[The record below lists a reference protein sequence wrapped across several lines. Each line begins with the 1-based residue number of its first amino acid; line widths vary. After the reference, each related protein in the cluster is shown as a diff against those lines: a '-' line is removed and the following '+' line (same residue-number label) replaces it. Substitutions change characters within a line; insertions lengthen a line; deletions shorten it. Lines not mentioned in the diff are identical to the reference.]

1 MSATIKGALLP
12 CNKVFTITELL
23 ERVLLFLDRDSPR
36 SPRVLVNVCRLWKS
50 LFGPY
55 VWRKVTVREFG
66 SKRLTGF
73 KRHGPFIRDLTCH
86 GLNRDVLKS
95 ISNHTPNL
103 ERLYL
108 HLDRHSIWVTHDLLE
123 RAFSGAQSRL
133 TTVSIYFDATVLNTR
148 LLWSLGRLERLE
160 DLTLVTERFSHDLDV
175 EVVREIL
182 RCCKGLKRFTVE
194 NSYTNQGRVRMLDR
208 LQSAIQG
215 RVISMIDRVPGATG
229 GVGGGGHGKG
239 SRLSLPVLGAT
250 RSTPHLVPTDLP
262 PIPDADNNSDMGNI
276 DTDEK
281 SNLKR
286 LRIKHF
292 GVQASQL
299 VEVFKCCP
307 QLEELDTQNIF
318 YAQRGSEHWSAITQ
332 HCQQLRT
339 LRMSGRS
346 DCFDFDHIA
355 NLIQCHPQLDTFYMH
370 LNTTKLEEWRSLDS
384 KLAVHEKDHN
394 GERHPLKTLS
404 IKGYHKETLSL
415 LLEVLSIESLALET
429 LIVGSP
435 WFFQIFLEHSPGNVF
450 STYES
455 IAPLQSPAEE
465 LFDRPWHTL
474 KQSLTRLDIST
485 TIVADREKASLL
497 FRRLQELEFLRALHV
512 SARHVLD
519 LVPETYTNTSS
530 IDSFDTIFLLPEVV
544 MYTFPS
550 LLDFIVRDENSS
562 STSTLPM
569 YQISIPE
576 AVYVVATMPALQYF
590 HLGKGTVEEEDLR
603 RLRWSFP
610 DFFMAIPK
618 SRLDW
623 IGDESS

>member
-1 MSATIKGALLP
+1 MTSTNKGALLP

-23 ERVLLFLDRDSPR
+23 ESVLLFLDRDSPR
-36 SPRVLVNVCRLWKS
+36 SPKVLVNVCRLWKS

-66 SKRLTGF
+66 SKRLAGF
-73 KRHGPFIRDLTCH
+73 RRHGQFIRDLTCY

-95 ISNHTPNL
+95 ISSYTPNL
-103 ERLYL
+103 EKLYL

-123 RAFSGAQSRL
+123 RAFSGTQSRL

-148 LLWSLGRLERLE
+148 LLWSLSRLERLE
-160 DLTLVTERFSHDLDV
+160 NLTLVTERFSHDLD
-175 EVVREIL
+175 EGLCKEIL
-182 RCCKGLKRFTVE
+182 GYCKGLKSFTVE
-194 NSYTNQGRVRMLDR
+194 NSYTNQGRIRALDR

-215 RVISMIDRVPGATG
+215 KVISMIDRMPGAGNGSPG
-229 GVGGGGHGKG
+229 GG
-239 SRLSLPVLGAT
+239 SRLSLQVLGAT
-250 RSTPHLVPTDLP
+250 RSTPRLLSKALP
-262 PIPDADNNSDMGNI
+262 SIPDTDKNNDSNNNI
-276 DTDEK
+276 DGGV

-292 GVQASQL
+292 GVQASRL
-299 VEVFKCCP
+299 IEIFKCCS

-318 YAQRGSEHWSAITQ
+318 YEQRGSEHWSLITK

-355 NLIQCHPQLDTFYMH
+355 KLIICHPQLDAFYMH
-370 LNTTKLEEWRSLDS
+370 LNTTNMEEWRSLDS
-384 KLAVHEKDHN
+384 NLAACAKEHH
-394 GERHPLKTLS
+394 GQQRYPLKTLS

-415 LLEVLSIESLALET
+415 LLEVLSIQSLALET

-435 WFFQIFLEHSPGNVF
+435 WFFQIFLEHSPGSAF

-455 IAPLQSPAEE
+455 LAPLQSPAQE

-485 TIVADREKASLL
+485 TIVADRDRATLL
-497 FRRLQELEFLRALHV
+497 FHRLQELENLRALRV
-512 SARHVLD
+512 SAHHVLD
-519 LVPETYTNTSS
+519 FAPEPHTNT
-530 IDSFDTIFLLPEVV
+530 ICGIIAPHDKIFFLPEVV
-544 MYTFPS
+544 EYTFPS
-550 LLDFIVRDENSS
+550 LLDFIVREDGDYS
-562 STSTLPM
+562 STHPLF
-569 YQISIPE
+569 QISVAE
-576 AVYVVATMPALQYF
+576 AVYVIATMPALQYF
-590 HLGKGTVEEEDLR
+590 HLGVGSVEERDLE
-603 RLRWSFP
+603 RLKWAFP
-610 DFFMAIPK
+610 DYFMAIPK

-623 IGDESS
+623 ISDDSS

>member
-1 MSATIKGALLP
+1 M
-12 CNKVFTITELL
+12 
-23 ERVLLFLDRDSPR
+23 
-36 SPRVLVNVCRLWKS
+36 
-50 LFGPY
+50 
-55 VWRKVTVREFG
+55 
-66 SKRLTGF
+66 
-73 KRHGPFIRDLTCH
+73 
-86 GLNRDVLKS
+86 
-95 ISNHTPNL
+95 
-103 ERLYL
+103 
-108 HLDRHSIWVTHDLLE
+108 
-123 RAFSGAQSRL
+123 
-133 TTVSIYFDATVLNTR
+133 SIYFDATVLNSK
-148 LLWSLGRLERLE
+148 LLWSLGKLERLE
-160 DLTLVTERFSHDLDV
+160 DLTLVTEKFSHDLDV
-175 EVVREIL
+175 GVMGGIL
-182 RCCKGLKRFTVE
+182 GYCKGLRRFTVE
-194 NSYTNQGRVRMLDR
+194 NSYTNQGRVRVLDR

-215 RVISMIDRVPGATG
+215 RVISMIDRVPGASG
-229 GVGGGGHGKG
+229 GDHGKG

-250 RSTPHLVPTDLP
+250 RSTPHLVSKDLP
-262 PIPDADNNSDMGNI
+262 SIQDTDDNSFGNI
-276 DTDEK
+276 NAGEV

-292 GVQASQL
+292 GVQALQL
-299 VEVFKCCP
+299 IEVFKCCP

-318 YAQRGSEHWSAITQ
+318 YEQRGSEHWPAITQ
-332 HCQQLRT
+332 HCQQLRI

-355 NLIQCHPQLDTFYMH
+355 KLIICHPQLDAFYMH
-370 LNTTKLEEWRSLDS
+370 LNTTNLEEWRSLDS
-384 KLAVHEKDHN
+384 SLAGYEKVHD

-435 WFFQIFLEHSPGNVF
+435 WFFQIFLEHSPESEF
-450 STYES
+450 STFES
-455 IAPLQSPAEE
+455 LAPLQTPAEE
-465 LFDRPWHTL
+465 LFERPWHTL

-512 SARHVLD
+512 SARHVVD
-519 LVPETYTNTSS
+519 LVPEPHTNTSS
-530 IDSFDTIFLLPEVV
+530 INSYDKIFLLPEVV
-544 MYTFPS
+544 EYTFPS

-562 STSTLPM
+562 SSSSTLPM
-569 YQISIPE
+569 YQLTIPE
-576 AVYVVATMPALQYF
+576 AVYMIATMPALQYF
-590 HLGKGTVEEEDLR
+590 HLGKGTVDEEDLG